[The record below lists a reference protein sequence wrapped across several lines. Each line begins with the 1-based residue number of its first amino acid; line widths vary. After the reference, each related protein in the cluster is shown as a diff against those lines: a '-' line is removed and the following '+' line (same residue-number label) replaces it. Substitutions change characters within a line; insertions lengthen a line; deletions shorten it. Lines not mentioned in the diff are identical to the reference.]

1 MFDVLKNAFKSPE
14 LRKKILYT
22 LLILV
27 IFRIGSYIPVP
38 FANSEALM
46 AATEGNSFLGYLNMM
61 SGGAFNNATL
71 FAMSIT
77 PYINASIIIQ
87 LLTVAIPAL
96 ERLSRE
102 GGEGRKKINRIT
114 RYVTAGLAIFQA
126 IGLYFLLRS
135 NGGFEAQYTTGWA
148 QFFVAAVVVV
158 TFTAGASLIMWL
170 GEQINDKG
178 LGNGIS
184 IILFA
189 GIIARGPDAI
199 VILVENFKKGGMNVL
214 LVPLVVVIFAFV
226 IVFIVIMTNSERR
239 IPVQYAKRVVGR
251 KMYGG
256 QSSYIPIKISMSGVM
271 PIIFASAFL
280 SLPGMISLFYTP
292 EAGTWQYSF
301 LNAFSP
307 QGWVYGVLYFFLII
321 AFNFFYVTIQYNPVE
336 IANGIKSNNGA
347 IPGIRPGKPTV
358 TFISKVISK
367 ISLLGALF
375 LGIIAVFPIVFTALT
390 DMNISLGGTSII
402 ILVGVAQDT
411 MRQLESQLTVRHH
424 KGFLA

>member
-27 IFRIGSYIPVP
+27 IFRIGALLPVP
-38 FANSEALM
+38 FADSEALL
-46 AATEGNSFLGYLNMM
+46 AATEGNSFLSYQNMM
-61 SGGAFNNATL
+61 SGGALQNATL

-77 PYINASIIIQ
+77 PYINSSIIIQ

-114 RYVTAGLAIFQA
+114 RYVTVGLAIFQA
-126 IGLYFLLRS
+126 FGLYLLLRN
-135 NGGFEAQYTTGWA
+135 NGGFEEQYITGWA
-148 QFFVAAVVVV
+148 QYFVAAVVIIA
-158 TFTAGASLIMWL
+158 FTAGASLIMWL

-199 VILVENFKKGGMNVL
+199 AVLVENFKQGGANL
-214 LVPLVVVIFAFV
+214 FLVPLIVVIFAFV

-256 QSSYIPIKISMSGVM
+256 QSSYIPVKISMSGVM

-280 SLPGMISLFYTP
+280 SLPGLITLFYTP
-292 EAGTWQYSF
+292 EAGTWQYAVI
-301 LNAFSP
+301 NAFSP
-307 QGWVYGVLYFFLII
+307 QGWVYGVLYFVLII
-321 AFNFFYVTIQYNPVE
+321 MFNFFYVSIQYNPVE

-367 ISLLGALF
+367 ISLVGALF